1 MSDVINWYFL
11 KNVYNMTILVLWL
24 ENIEVCI
31 YNYAETIIS
40 NSDLYVGNTESEL
53 CLPRSADNTLD
64 TSEQNWLIN
73 HFCTLLFIR
82 LLQCLFYFFSVCSD
96 YFLVLYDSIFFLCI
110 ITHVLFQIN
119 KDIIKI
125 IIIISIMLMLIIIII
140 IILAYRI

>member
-73 HFCTLLFIR
+73 HFFTL
-82 LLQCLFYFFSVCSD
+82 
-96 YFLVLYDSIFFLCI
+96 
-110 ITHVLFQIN
+110 
-119 KDIIKI
+119 
-125 IIIISIMLMLIIIII
+125 
-140 IILAYRI
+140 